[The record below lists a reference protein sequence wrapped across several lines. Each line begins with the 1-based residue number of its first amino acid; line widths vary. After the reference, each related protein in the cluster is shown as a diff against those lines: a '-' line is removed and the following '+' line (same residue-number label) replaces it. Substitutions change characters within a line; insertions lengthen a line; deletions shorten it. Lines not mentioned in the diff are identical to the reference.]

1 MLIPYTPTCS
11 RRSAA
16 LATYAENR
24 DCPGNSLSAGDE
36 GRSLPNSRARKLTEP
51 FQPPEQRYEEDNV
64 FGTPTGNRI
73 DVNKGDPRRPASRR
87 RVACSADQSPS
98 D

>member
-1 MLIPYTPTCS
+1 
-11 RRSAA
+11 
-16 LATYAENR
+16 
-24 DCPGNSLSAGDE
+24 
-36 GRSLPNSRARKLTEP
+36 LPNSRARKLTEP

-73 DVNKGDPRRPASRR
+73 DVNKGDPRR

>member
-1 MLIPYTPTCS
+1 
-11 RRSAA
+11 
-16 LATYAENR
+16 
-24 DCPGNSLSAGDE
+24 LSAGDE

-73 DVNKGDPRRPASRR
+73 DVNKGDPRR